1 MNDQLS
7 NDLASLRINRE
18 EPGPGGGA
26 RWLRW
31 VGVIVVIAGLVAAY
45 RFLTP
50 ALSAQFFKTEI
61 DVTEISTVSPAQAA
75 VELTSTGYVVPQVV
89 SMVGAQVP
97 GRVARVLVKQGDQV
111 QAGDVLLELDKADH
125 EAGVRTAR
133 SQVAAAQARVQT
145 AKANLAEAKLQ
156 AVRERRLVEAG
167 VSPKANAENLEARA
181 QALGEVVKAAAAE
194 VVAQQAQ
201 VSALS
206 VSLEQLVIKSPISGT
221 VTNKPP
227 EAGELVGALTLE
239 PLAIEVTDFSSLLVE
254 TDVPEARLHLVKLGS
269 PCEIVLD
276 AYPNRRFRGKA
287 KEITPKVNRQKATVQ
302 VKVAFIDATD
312 GVLPEMAARVSFL
325 TEELD
330 EDSMGEAPKVV
341 VPSSA
346 VVEKNGTKVVYVV
359 DGDQVRIATVALGE
373 PFAGG
378 FELKQGPPAGTRVV
392 KAPPPGLGDGQRVK
406 EREDG

>member
-1 MNDQLS
+1 
-7 NDLASLRINRE
+7 
-18 EPGPGGGA
+18 
-26 RWLRW
+26 
-31 VGVIVVIAGLVAAY
+31 VIVVIAGLVAAY